1 MDQLICPECNEP
13 AGFYVCDDGVPTT
26 YSVSADREVRCED
39 AVELPATITITCVGC
54 DAEPDGDLWDEIC
67 KLYRG

>member
-13 AGFYVCDDGVPTT
+13 AGFNICDSGVPTT
-26 YSVSADREVRCED
+26 YSVSADREVQCED
-39 AVELPATITITCVGC
+39 AVALEADILITCLAC
-54 DAEPDGDLWDEIC
+54 DAEPDGDLWDEIY